1 MERTKIEEMIHHL
14 DAALHALS
22 SAEAP
27 PKGSKEMSTRLVV
40 RERILGL
47 KATLTCLDEGLQI
60 DLRLAAAGFES
71 RPTARAARDHP
82 IANGRKDIFRV
93 ADGALIGLFTARESL
108 DLIHEGDPIKPGEI
122 ARMPAEKGGMFGY
135 FLVDVT
141 ERVNGVV
148 SGKIRQVAAYGGH
161 SGEEM
166 CAPVDQCARV
176 HSHEIDL
183 WVLGRGRA
191 SAFPA

>member
-1 MERTKIEEMIHHL
+1 MERTKIEEMIGHL

-22 SAEAP
+22 SAAAP
-27 PKGSKEMSTRLVV
+27 PKGSKEMSTRLGVK
-40 RERILGL
+40 ERILGL
-47 KATLTCLDEGLQI
+47 KTTLTCLDEGLQI

-71 RPTARAARDHP
+71 RPTARAERDHP

-108 DLIHEGDPIKPGEI
+108 ALIHEGDPIKPGDI
-122 ARMPAEKGGMFGY
+122 ARMPTEQGGMFGY

-141 ERVNGVV
+141 DRVNGVV
-148 SGKIRQVAAYGGH
+148 SGKIRQIAAYGEVCGDPF
-161 SGEEM
+161 

-176 HSHEIDL
+176 YPHEIDL
-183 WVLGRGRA
+183 WVLGRA
-191 SAFPA
+191 SALSA